1 MSKNRKHIRK
11 KNNLI
16 KVSKFD
22 DLYKRICRSVQHF
35 VCTKAHKKRKLD
47 SCLMNI
53 DCQQKGVNL
62 CRKRLTGSTLICVR
76 RNRNGYDIRPEIWK
90 QNM

>member
-1 MSKNRKHIRK
+1 M
-11 KNNLI
+11 
-16 KVSKFD
+16 
-22 DLYKRICRSVQHF
+22 
-35 VCTKAHKKRKLD
+35 CTKAHEKRKLD

-76 RNRNGYDIRPEIWK
+76 GNRNGYVINLEYGNRICDFK
-90 QNM
+90 VLMFQCNMHV